1 MDFRAVSNTILDLF
15 GNNVYIRVKTITI
28 SPSGDEYE
36 EYNDYLAIAGVND
49 ITPESDYY
57 KAGEAFIGEKLF
69 FFNSEAEYINE
80 NNTIIFNSEEY
91 KIKKI
96 IKHYSSNILAGYE
109 VLAKKI

>member
-1 MDFRAVSNTILDLF
+1 MDFRAVSDTITSLF
-15 GNNVYIRVKTITI
+15 GNDIYMRVKTITI

-36 EYNDYLAIAGVND
+36 EYVDYPAIAGVND

-69 FFNSEAEYINE
+69 FFNSEAEYIDE
-80 NNTIIFNSEEY
+80 DNTIVFNSEEY

-96 IKHYSSNILAGYE
+96 IKHYASNILAGYE